1 MRDEDLPV
9 SGQEQQDDDF
19 EAALRDDE
27 GEAGPSSPSITDEV
41 AALIAD
47 GKTYAEA
54 ELAYQKARLAFTAD
68 RGKSAALLGLFALG
82 FVHLALIA
90 LVVGA
95 VIALA
100 PYVTALGAT
109 LLVAGVLL
117 LIAVFLV
124 LRLQRTAREIGEA
137 FEEDS

>member
-1 MRDEDLPV
+1 MRDDDLPAE
-9 SGQEQQDDDF
+9 GQDKQDAEY
-19 EAALRDDE
+19 EAALRDDDV
-27 GEAGPSSPSITDEV
+27 EAGPLPPPLADEI
-41 AALIAD
+41 AGLIAD

-54 ELAYQKARLAFTAD
+54 ELAYQKSRLAFTAD
-68 RGKSAALLGLFALG
+68 RGKSAALLGIFALG

-109 LLVAGVLL
+109 LLVAGLL
-117 LIAVFLV
+117 LIVAFVLV
-124 LRLQRTAREIGEA
+124 LKLQRTAREIGEA